1 MNFEKTNKIE
11 KEIANLPVK
20 ELEER
25 IENSNNDIDKR
36 FWLTLK
42 NQKKMKSKK
51 ITMMIMMIQI
61 MMKILMK
68 N

>member
-25 IENSNNDIDKR
+25 IENANNDIDKR

-42 NQKKMKSKK
+42 NRRLQYRQRKIINQKEF
-51 ITMMIMMIQI
+51 IR
-61 MMKILMK
+61 
-68 N
+68 

>member
-11 KEIANLPVK
+11 KEIANIPVK

-42 NQKKMKSKK
+42 NRRLQYRQRKIINQKEF
-51 ITMMIMMIQI
+51 IR
-61 MMKILMK
+61 
-68 N
+68 

>member
-11 KEIANLPVK
+11 KEIANIPVK

-36 FWLTLK
+36 FWLT
-42 NQKKMKSKK
+42 
-51 ITMMIMMIQI
+51 
-61 MMKILMK
+61 
-68 N
+68 